1 MTRTLL
7 ILAAAL
13 VVAGIIVVTVYRSTF
28 IAERSGGEPVTVV
41 VARQTIPFGEPV
53 RLEMLTTRVLPS
65 DYVEDR
71 HIQDTRM
78 RDLVGLPLAQTV
90 RAGESIMSTDL
101 SELSNYRRTLSGE
114 IPTGSRAITLQVPY
128 QSSFAGLLRPGD
140 RVDVVLLTGAM
151 QGELISATVLLQNAL
166 VLAIG
171 QTIEG
176 QVAEPGTSSRLR
188 SITLQIGPSDGVRL
202 AHARVEG
209 QIHFLLRNGN
219 DDHVVANTPQLG
231 KIDLEVAA
239 LRERFLYRDRRRT
252 DMELAAVAAT
262 AVAGGVTS
270 VPEPGAPVVSEAR
283 TLQQ

>member
-7 ILAAAL
+7 ILASAL
-13 VVAGIIVVTVYRSTF
+13 VIAGIIVITLYRSAF
-28 IAERSGGEPVTVV
+28 IAERSGGAPVSVV

-53 RLEMLTTRVLPS
+53 RLEMLTTRILPS

-71 HIQDTRM
+71 HIEDTRM

-114 IPTGSRAITLQVPY
+114 IPTGNRAITLQVPY

-140 RVDVVLLTGAM
+140 RVDVILITGEM
-151 QGELISATVLLQNAL
+151 RGELISATILLQNAL

-176 QVAEPGTSSRLR
+176 QVSETGTSSRLR
-188 SITLQIGPSDGVRL
+188 SITLQVGPADGARL

-219 DDHVVANTPQLG
+219 DEHVVANTPQLE

-252 DMELAAVAAT
+252 DMEVAAVAA
-262 AVAGGVTS
+262 AAAAGGVIS
-270 VPEPGAPVVSEAR
+270 VPEPAATP
-283 TLQQ
+283 TPTP